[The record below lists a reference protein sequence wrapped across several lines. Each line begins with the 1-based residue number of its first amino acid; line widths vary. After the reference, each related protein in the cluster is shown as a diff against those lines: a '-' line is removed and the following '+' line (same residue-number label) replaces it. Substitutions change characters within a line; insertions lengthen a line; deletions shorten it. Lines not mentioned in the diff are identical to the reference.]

1 MAYHSDH
8 MALAA
13 APAANRRA
21 ALFRESLADKVARW
35 TLGTAWALMP
45 GRISGLPNLARLCA
59 RELLAPDYS
68 LPDPEHALA
77 NPPGLVG
84 IVHDLSLPTMLA
96 ACRRGLYPLAHIA
109 PLKWWSP
116 PQRSLLLF
124 KNFHISNNLARL
136 MRQDR
141 YTVTFDRDFEAVI
154 VGCAGRREG
163 RWHLTWITPR
173 IMRVYAEAYDA
184 GTAHSFEVW
193 NKAGELVAGGYG
205 VAIGGAFTAES
216 QFTRESNASRI
227 GMTVL
232 NWHLAHWGYRFN
244 DGKLMGPLWA
254 RRGFPQRAAARIP
267 GTARR
272 GAACG
277 GQERALAG
285 RNRRGNNIALAARLT
300 RPLTPG
306 RYRSHCPP
314 AGFSRSSG
322 AHATGDRWHPHW
334 PPRLHRE

>member
-1 MAYHSDH
+1 MAYHADH

-13 APAANRRA
+13 APAADRRA

-59 RELLAPDYS
+59 RELLAPDYA

-77 NPPGLVG
+77 NPPGLAG
-84 IVHDLSLPTMLA
+84 IVHDLSLPTLLA
-96 ACRRGLYPLAHIA
+96 AYRRGLYPLAHIA

-116 PQRSLLLF
+116 PLRSLLLF

-141 YTVTFDRDFEAVI
+141 YSVTFDRDFEAVI
-154 VGCAGRREG
+154 AGCAGRREG
-163 RWHLTWITPR
+163 RWHLTWITPH
-173 IMRVYAEAYDA
+173 IMRVYAEAFDA
-184 GTAHSFEVW
+184 GFAHSFEVW

-205 VAIGGAFTAES
+205 VAIGGSFTAES

-227 GMTVL
+227 GMTAL

-244 DGKLMGPLWA
+244 DGKLMGPLWQNM
-254 RRGFPQRAAARIP
+254 GFANVPRQEYLALLADALRAP
-267 GTARR
+267 GKS
-272 GAACG
+272 
-277 GQERALAG
+277 G
-285 RNRRGNNIALAARLT
+285 RWQVETDLET
-300 RPLTPG
+300 V
-306 RYRSHCPP
+306 S
-314 AGFSRSSG
+314 
-322 AHATGDRWHPHW
+322 RWHP
-334 PPRLHRE
+334 R